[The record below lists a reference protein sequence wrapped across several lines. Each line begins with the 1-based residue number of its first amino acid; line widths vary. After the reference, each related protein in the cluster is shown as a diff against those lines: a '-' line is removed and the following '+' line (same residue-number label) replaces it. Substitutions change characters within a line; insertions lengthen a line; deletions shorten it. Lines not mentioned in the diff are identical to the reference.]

1 MEVIESIPLYVNIV
15 FILTTFL
22 TIYFFHKATTQN
34 SKMVL
39 LIIFIW
45 ITLQGV
51 LSFNGFYQ
59 ITDTIPP
66 RFILMAVPPMLFIL
80 FLLIS
85 RKGKNFIDSLDTKT
99 LTLLHII
106 RVPVEIVLWLLFV
119 HKAIPGIMTFEGRNF
134 DILAGLSAPFIY
146 YFGYLRKSLSHSIL
160 IIWNILCVGLLV
172 NIVVHAI
179 LSAPSNFQQFA
190 FNQPNIAI
198 LHFPLVWLPSCVV
211 PLVFLSHFAS
221 IRNLLAKKDSENI
234 NSSKTGI
241 LEG

>member
-1 MEVIESIPLYVNIV
+1 MEVIESIPLYVNV
-15 FILTTFL
+15 LFILTTFL
-22 TIYFFHKATTQN
+22 TIYFFYKATTQN
-34 SKMVL
+34 SKTVVL
-39 LIIFIW
+39 LIFIW

-51 LSFNGFYQ
+51 LSFNGFYL

-80 FLLIS
+80 FLFIS
-85 RKGKNFIDSLDTKT
+85 KKGKKFVDSLDTKT
-99 LTLLHII
+99 LTVLHII
-106 RVPVEIVLWLLFV
+106 RIPVEIILWLLFV
-119 HKAIPGIMTFEGRNF
+119 HKAIPEIMTFEGRNF

-146 YFGYLRKSLSHSIL
+146 YFGYLRKSLSNSTL
-160 IIWNILCVGLLV
+160 IIWNILCIGLLV

-198 LHFPLVWLPSCVV
+198 LNFPLVWLPSCVV

-221 IRNLLAKKDSENI
+221 IRSLLAKKDTKNI
-234 NSSKTGI
+234 DGSKTEI
-241 LEG
+241 S